1 MPEVVTHI
9 PEAAAV
15 VDLSTKRALIV
26 GLGGLGCPAAM
37 SLARG
42 GIGQL
47 HICDDDQIAET
58 NLHRQVLYEAQ
69 DIGHDKL
76 DVAKPRLLALGAKE
90 VVLHRTRLLPENA
103 RELVSGQDIVVE
115 GADNFATK
123 FLAADACFLEHVPLV
138 HGAAIRF
145 IGTALLI
152 KPDGRP
158 CYRCLFEDLL
168 SDAQA
173 PNCDSAGI
181 MGPVVG
187 VVGALLGDLAL
198 DALHRDWSR
207 AGQIFNFDGKRLSL
221 RPVPVRPRPSCPLCG
236 SASQKPIRQ
245 ISRALYAT
253 P

>member
-1 MPEVVTHI
+1 MTLI
-9 PEAAAV
+9 PQTETV
-15 VDLSTKRALIV
+15 VDLSTKRALII

-37 SLARG
+37 ALARA

-69 DIGHDKL
+69 DLGRDKL
-76 DVAKPRLLALGAKE
+76 EVAKPRLLALGANE
-90 VVLHRTRLLPENA
+90 VVVHRTRLLPENA
-103 RELVSGQDIVVE
+103 RDLVSGQDIVIE

-123 FLAADACFLEHVPLV
+123 FLAADACYLEHVPLV

-152 KPDGRP
+152 KRDGCP

-168 SDAQA
+168 ADDQA

-187 VVGALLGDLAL
+187 VVGALLADLAL
-198 DALHRDWSR
+198 DALNDDWSR
-207 AGQIFNFDGKRLSL
+207 AGQIFNFDGKSLRL
-221 RPVPVRPRPSCPLCG
+221 RPVPVRPRHSCPLCG
-236 SASQKPIRQ
+236 TDSQKPIRQ
-245 ISRALYAT
+245 VSRALYAT